1 MIHNVVYYNWLVVYY
16 PIEKWWTSS
25 VGMMTFPINM
35 ESHKSPW
42 FQSPPTSHQR
52 CVFVHYQYYQY
63 YQSYCGYLDP
73 AISLLQQSNMME
85 SPYENLHLYI
95 YIFRMIFLSE
105 NLHKPSL
112 FRSFSHA
119 FPSLFLWFSL
129 WFFRWIRWG
138 SSRASAEPF
147 GLQHAVLSH
156 RQRLDAIRLH
166 LDGIEKSQ
174 AVSGNPWDVSVSH
187 GSLEKAANNQK
198 LRYHGYIIWDICI
211 G

>member
-1 MIHNVVYYNWLVVYY
+1 MWFTITGWWYTTPLKNDGLRQLGWWHFQLIWKVIKVHGSSHHQPVIKDVFLFTISTIS
-16 PIEKWWTSS
+16 PIVAIWIRLSVSSSNQTWWK
-25 VGMMTFPINM
+25 VHMKTFI
-35 ESHKSPW
+35 
-42 FQSPPTSHQR
+42 
-52 CVFVHYQYYQY
+52 Y
-63 YQSYCGYLDP
+63 
-73 AISLLQQSNMME
+73 I
-85 SPYENLHLYI
+85 YI

>member
-1 MIHNVVYYNWLVVYY
+1 MVPVTTNQSSKMCFCSLSVLSVLSVLLWLSGSGY
-16 PIEKWWTSS
+16 
-25 VGMMTFPINM
+25 
-35 ESHKSPW
+35 
-42 FQSPPTSHQR
+42 QSPP
-52 CVFVHYQYYQY
+52 
-63 YQSYCGYLDP
+63 
-73 AISLLQQSNMME
+73 AIKHDGKSIWKPSF
-85 SPYENLHLYI
+85 I

>member
-95 YIFRMIFLSE
+95 YLGWFSFRKTFI
-105 NLHKPSL
+105 NLHY
-112 FRSFSHA
+112 FVA
-119 FPSLFLWFSL
+119 FPMLFPVFFSGFPCDSSVGSVGEAPGL
-129 WFFRWIRWG
+129 PPSRSACNMQFFPTANGLMLSG
-138 SSRASAEPF
+138 STLMASRKARPCLET
-147 GLQHAVLSH
+147 
-156 RQRLDAIRLH
+156 
-166 LDGIEKSQ
+166 
-174 AVSGNPWDVSVSH
+174 H
-187 GSLEKAANNQK
+187 GTFLLAMEV
-198 LRYHGYIIWDICI
+198 
-211 G
+211 